1 MLIVSGI
8 PQHQNRRH
16 LAGALRRPHIIT
28 GLVIH
33 QSRLVVEAET
43 WRDYWRPAGEFVDA
57 DTRLVHRLKRLR
69 AAWLDVLRRNCGR
82 RRWQTYC
89 WRYFGLLHH
98 ALQIAKTEPRRGN
111 PWPILRRILAFG
123 TFTVKIRGASGTAAG
138 LASITNPL
146 YLLGR
151 LAPDCPTSTP
161 RHIPLVLPLGTREPY
176 YNYRQ
181 VVVEKNGTSRIML
194 CPSVDLSERT
204 DSFSAIDR
212 FTRLVSAKP
221 DPYWK
226 PRARL
231 LARRV
236 LATLFR
242 KWSRTLRSQGRA
254 AELSIL
260 DLGAGTGHLS
270 ARVWRQLCNSSS
282 ASARPLASFHFVDTA
297 RPSFGR
303 SFGVSREN
311 DGIRHVEWTQADYRS
326 LLDDDDWLATNGP
339 FDWVFLCRL
348 LDNASNFAIGRIPDP
363 DAISDDEFSRCQPHR
378 CLASYLWPEGL
389 KDISMRTVRRAAQAG
404 TTMPQFSLSEYF
416 GAMRAVMMQDL
427 DAVDLSSCYLPIRR
441 FNPASLTT
449 YSGRSILVQLMK
461 TASAIVIE
469 DLDLMPEHLQTHRE
483 QFGLNGTAAIHCVA
497 DGFVT
502 ESQQYIVMR
511 AGLANRMPGN
521 RLW

>member
-1 MLIVSGI
+1 MLIVSGT

-16 LAGALRRPHIIT
+16 LASVLRRPHIIT
-28 GLVIH
+28 GLVVC
-33 QSRLVVEAET
+33 QSRLLVEAKT
-43 WRDYWRPAGEFVDA
+43 WRDYWRPASEFVEA

-98 ALQIAKTEPRRGN
+98 TLQIAKTDPRRGE
-111 PWPILRRILAFG
+111 PWSMLRRILAFG
-123 TFTVKIRGASGTAAG
+123 TFRMKMRGASGTAAG
-138 LASITNPL
+138 VASDTNPL

-151 LAPDCPTSTP
+151 LAPDCPPSTP
-161 RHIPLVLPLGTREPY
+161 RHMPLVLPLGSSEPY

-181 VVVEKNGTSRIML
+181 IVVEKSSTSRIML
-194 CPSVDLSERT
+194 CPSVDLSERSG
-204 DSFSAIDR
+204 SFNVIDR

-231 LARRV
+231 LARRI
-236 LATLFR
+236 LTSLLRAWR
-242 KWSRTLRSQGRA
+242 RTRRTRDRD
-254 AELSIL
+254 AELAIL

-270 ARVWRQLCNSSS
+270 ARIWRHLWNSAPADARSM
-282 ASARPLASFHFVDTA
+282 ASLHFVDTA
-297 RPSFGR
+297 GPTFGR
-303 SFGVSREN
+303 SFGVSRAN
-311 DGIRHVEWTQADYRS
+311 DCIRNVEWTRADYRS
-326 LLDDDDWLATNGP
+326 LLDDDDWLAQNGP

-348 LDNASNFAIGRIPDP
+348 LDNASNFAVERIDGMAPKNE
-363 DAISDDEFSRCQPHR
+363 AFARCQPHR
-378 CLASYLWPEGL
+378 CLAPRRWPDGL
-389 KDISMRTVRRAAQAG
+389 RDVAVRTVRRAASAG
-404 TTMPQFSLSEYF
+404 TAMPQFSLSEYF
-416 GAMRAVMMQDL
+416 GAMRAVMMQNL
-427 DAVDLSSCYLPIRR
+427 DAVDSSSCYLPIRR
-441 FNPASLTT
+441 YNPASLTT
-449 YSGRSILVQLMK
+449 CSGRSILGQLMK

-483 QFGLNGTAAIHCVA
+483 QFGLSGTAAVHCVA

-502 ESQQYIVMR
+502 ESQQYVVMR
-511 AGLANRMPGN
+511 EELAKQIPGK